1 MGRKPFVSA
10 AVRDGGPS
18 FQLAANSVSPEYF
31 TIFDLPIVL
40 GRNFTGEE
48 ARAGAPVIIVS
59 QTTARR
65 LWPSQN
71 AVGQSLRA
79 VPNRTS
85 AAQIERSQSVRVI
98 GVSRDDISRWITD
111 GEERTL
117 VYFPS
122 TARAEGN
129 TLFVG
134 VRGDVETA
142 RRKLDSDLAAIDPNA
157 VDEIHRFQVRGFVAE
172 EAYSFRVAYWG
183 AAAIGVLALLL
194 TLTGIYGVVAFVVS
208 QRTKEIGIR
217 MALGAT
223 SAAVKGL
230 ILKQSIKLAFIGTAI
245 GTALALGMSKA
256 LASIMVM
263 VNTFD
268 AMTYIGGT
276 LFVLAACAAAGYLP
290 TGRATR
296 LDPIATLRY
305 D

>member
-1 MGRKPFVSA
+1 MSLKEE
-10 AVRDGGPS
+10 
-18 FQLAANSVSPEYF
+18 LAA
-31 TIFDLPIVL
+31 LK
-40 GRNFTGEE
+40 
-48 ARAGAPVIIVS
+48 
-59 QTTARR
+59 
-65 LWPSQN
+65 
-71 AVGQSLRA
+71 
-79 VPNRTS
+79 
-85 AAQIERSQSVRVI
+85 
-98 GVSRDDISRWITD
+98 
-111 GEERTL
+111 
-117 VYFPS
+117 
-122 TARAEGN
+122 ARAEGN

-142 RRKLDSDLAAIDPNA
+142 RRKLDSDLAVIDPNA
-157 VDEIHRFQVRGFVAE
+157 VDEIHRFQVRDFVAE

-183 AAAIGVLALLL
+183 AAVIGALALLL

-230 ILKQSIKLAFIGTAI
+230 ILKQSIKLAFIGTVI

-276 LFVLAACAAAGYLP
+276 LFVLAACLAAGYLP
-290 TGRATR
+290 TRRATR
-296 LDPIATLRY
+296 IDPLITLRY